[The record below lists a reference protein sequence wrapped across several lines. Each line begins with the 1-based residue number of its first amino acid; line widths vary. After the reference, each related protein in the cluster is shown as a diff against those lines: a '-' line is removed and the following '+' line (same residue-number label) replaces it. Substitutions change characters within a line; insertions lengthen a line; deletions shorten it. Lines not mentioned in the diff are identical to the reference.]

1 MITQSYLTDL
11 TYKINGACIEVHKI
25 LGAGLLES
33 VYHKCLE
40 QEFLIRNINFKSE
53 LKIPVVYK
61 GKNIECDFICD
72 FLVEDAIVLEL
83 KAVSAINDIHRAQV
97 YNYMN
102 LLKVA
107 KGIIINFK
115 VKNIYNEGQET
126 LVNSYYSKLL

>member
-11 TYKINGACIEVHKI
+11 TYKINGACIEVHMI

-40 QEFLIRNINFKSE
+40 EEFRLRNINFKSE
-53 LKIPVVYK
+53 LKIPLIYK
-61 GKNIECDFICD
+61 GKSLECDFICY
-72 FLVEDAIVLEL
+72 FLIEDAIVLEI
-83 KAVSAINDIHRAQV
+83 KAVSAFTDIHRAQV

-107 KGIIINFK
+107 KGILINFN

-126 LVNSYYSKLL
+126 VVNSYYNKLM